1 MQPTDPPHNSVPSCD
16 SALPLASNRF
26 TPPPLNLT
34 AIAFLK
40 RSLEHN
46 QLRRSVYS
54 ARHLRFCTDGE
65 VHGPLHLEGGV
76 CTSFRVPFSVSYI
89 EIFGDDSEGDLLLG
103 VFFLPKP
110 AVGEEDHPQHLS
122 VTLEGGQTI
131 AIEVTLVN
139 ETGSRVPEYVIQITY
154 AEAASVVTWNA
165 KDPASEAIAGP
176 GQHRPDW

>member
-1 MQPTDPPHNSVPSCD
+1 MQPTDPLHNSIPSCD

-26 TPPPLNLT
+26 IPPPLSLT

-46 QLRRSVYS
+46 QLRRSVYR
-54 ARHLRFCTDGE
+54 ARHLRFCTDAE

-76 CTSFRVPFSVSYI
+76 CTSFRVPLSASYI

-103 VFFLPKP
+103 VFPLPKP
-110 AVGEEDHPQHLS
+110 AAGEEDQPQYLS

-139 ETGSRVPEYVIQITY
+139 ETDSRVPEYVIQITY

-165 KDPASEAIAGP
+165 KDSAGEAISEP
-176 GQHRPDW
+176 LQHRPGW